1 MTREPRSATK
11 LVQSGPVND
20 DSAVRCIALR
30 GTVRLARTYGR
41 DLARIEQMH
50 MEIQMNKLLAI
61 AVGAVVLL
69 GSGAT
74 LAQEAKAP
82 SPKASTNQSATMM
95 AAHSPMGQMDERM
108 KGMQIM
114 HEKVMSAT
122 TPEERQKLM
131 DEQRKEMQSSMAMMN
146 QAMSGG
152 AMMGGGMTGPKGK
165 PADTASQMQVMQKR
179 MDMMQMMMQ
188 TMMDQLPPSPAKP

>member
-1 MTREPRSATK
+1 
-11 LVQSGPVND
+11 
-20 DSAVRCIALR
+20 
-30 GTVRLARTYGR
+30 
-41 DLARIEQMH
+41 
-50 MEIQMNKLLAI
+50 
-61 AVGAVVLL
+61 
-69 GSGAT
+69 
-74 LAQEAKAP
+74 
-82 SPKASTNQSATMM
+82 MM
-95 AAHSPMGQMDERM
+95 AAQSPMGQMDERM
-108 KGMQIM
+108 KRMQIM

>member
-1 MTREPRSATK
+1 
-11 LVQSGPVND
+11 
-20 DSAVRCIALR
+20 
-30 GTVRLARTYGR
+30 
-41 DLARIEQMH
+41 
-50 MEIQMNKLLAI
+50 MNKLFAI
-61 AVGAVVLL
+61 AVGAVVSL
-69 GSGAT
+69 GVGAT

-95 AAHSPMGQMDERM
+95 AAQSPMGQMDERM
-108 KGMQIM
+108 KRMQIM